1 MSFSVEFLGCKIS
14 HTDAQGVR
22 ERLLAGGLEE
32 ASEGGAVHVVNTC
45 CVTNEA
51 VAKSRKA
58 VRAALRRGAQQVYV
72 TGCATR
78 LGPGTFGAE
87 GGRVSVL
94 RESPEQAAERIARE
108 LGATGCV

>member
-14 HTDAQGVR
+14 QTDVQGVR

-32 ASEGGAVHVVNTC
+32 AREGGAVHVVNTC

-58 VRAALRRGAQQVYV
+58 VRAALRRGAEHVYV

-78 LGPGTFGAE
+78 LGRGRARGSRAGA
-87 GGRVSVL
+87 
-94 RESPEQAAERIARE
+94 
-108 LGATGCV
+108 